1 MLVSIT
7 STVVIII
14 VISSS
19 TKCYYASDS
28 HNGLC
33 NLVILLVL
41 LPHHTFVHN
50 INLSDIYMKVVS
62 GVIKICPL
70 VV

>member
-1 MLVSIT
+1 MLVSVT
-7 STVVIII
+7 PTI
-14 VISSS
+14 VITVIFSS
-19 TKCYYASDS
+19 TKCYYASDGHS
-28 HNGLC
+28 GLC

-41 LPHHTFVHN
+41 LPHHTPMHN
-50 INLSDIYMKVVS
+50 INLSDIYMNVVS